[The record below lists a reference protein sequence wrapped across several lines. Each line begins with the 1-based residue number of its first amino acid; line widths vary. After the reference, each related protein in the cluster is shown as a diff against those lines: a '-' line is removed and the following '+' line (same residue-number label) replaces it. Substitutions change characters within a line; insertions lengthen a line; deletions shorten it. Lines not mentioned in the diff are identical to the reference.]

1 MIVRVVRL
9 RLRPSKVQDFENV
22 FKENRRA
29 IEAQSGCHGVELLRD
44 AEDEHV
50 RGTLSRWESQD
61 HLDAYRRSVLFGE
74 VWPLTKTFFEAPAE
88 VWSYEVDEPT

>member
-22 FKENRRA
+22 FKENQRA
-29 IEAQSGCHGVELLRD
+29 IEAQPGCHGVELLRD
-44 AEDEHV
+44 AENEYV

-61 HLDAYRRSVLFGE
+61 HLDAYRRSVLFGQ